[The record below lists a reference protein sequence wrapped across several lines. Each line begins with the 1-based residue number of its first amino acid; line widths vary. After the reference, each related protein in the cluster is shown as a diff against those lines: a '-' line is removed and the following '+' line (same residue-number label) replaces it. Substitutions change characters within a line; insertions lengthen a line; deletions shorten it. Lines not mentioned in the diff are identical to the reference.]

1 MTTTNAGKGHGSG
14 WSPELLTVLGTVL
27 GTVLAVG
34 VALGALLFT
43 GLDQVR
49 EDMRAMEGRLRE
61 DIRDLRDDVGDLRD
75 RVSRLESRLAEG
87 EVSRTSLRGISARWS
102 SPGQLSRR
110 AASRAS
116 NASTAS
122 AALDAPVTTARTCSQ
137 IGISTA
143 RRRAS
148 LATCALVS
156 TPSTT

>member
-1 MTTTNAGKGHGSG
+1 MTATNAGRAHGSG

-43 GLDQVR
+43 GLDQMR

-61 DIRDLRDDVGDLRD
+61 DIRDLRGDVGELRD
-75 RVSRLESRLAEG
+75 RVSRLEGRLAAG
-87 EVSRTSLRGISARWS
+87 EASRTSLRGVSTRRA
-102 SPGQLSRR
+102 SPDRLSRR
-110 AASRAS
+110 TASRAS
-116 NASTAS
+116 SASTA
-122 AALDAPVTTARTCSQ
+122 AAAPDAPVTTARTCSQ

-143 RRRAS
+143 KRRAS
-148 LATCALVS
+148 LTTCALVS

>member
-1 MTTTNAGKGHGSG
+1 MTTTNAGKVHGSG

-34 VALGALLFT
+34 VALGTLLLT

-49 EDMRAMEGRLRE
+49 EDMHAMEGRLRE
-61 DIRDLRDDVGDLRD
+61 DIRDLRDDVGELRD
-75 RVSRLESRLAEG
+75 RVSRLEGRMTEG
-87 EVSRTSLRGISARWS
+87 EASRTSLRGTLMRWL
-102 SPGQLSRR
+102 SPGQRSRR
-110 AASRAS
+110 PASRAS
-116 NASTAS
+116 SVSTAAVAPDS
-122 AALDAPVTTARTCSQ
+122 PVTTARTCSQ

-148 LATCALVS
+148 LSTCALVS